1 MTIVEDKQAERE
13 AVLKAAKLMAV
24 AARTAPKTKGIDN
37 LRTAI
42 LTDPEKEELCKQM
55 EELSSE
61 YGFFKRDAKNLRAS
75 EAVLL
80 VGLSAEPS
88 GLDCGACGINCDE
101 MKRQKKRE
109 GKGYKGP
116 NCIMDVLNLGI
127 ALGSAAKT
135 ASLLN
140 IDNRLMFSI
149 GAAARKSEI
158 MDEDLIVGIP
168 LSVSGKNVFFDRK

>member
-1 MTIVEDKQAERE
+1 MTIVEDKQAERG
-13 AVLKAAKLMAV
+13 AVLEAAKLMTV

-37 LRTAI
+37 LRTTI
-42 LTDPEKEELCKQM
+42 LTGPEKEKLCEQM
-55 EELSSE
+55 DELSGE
-61 YGFFKRDAKNLRAS
+61 YAFFRRDAKNLRAS

-80 VGLSAEPS
+80 IGLSAEPS
-88 GLDCGACGINCDE
+88 GLDCGACGMSCDE
-101 MKRQKKRE
+101 MRQKKKRE

-149 GAAARKSEI
+149 GVAARKSGI
-158 MDEDLIVGIP
+158 IDEDLVVGIP